1 MDNEEIF
8 VMHDENGMEREARIL
23 NVIEMEGHEYLVY
36 SLSVNE
42 EEDAIY
48 VAKIVKNGDNEDITS
63 IDDEVE
69 REKVFSVIEEMFN
82 SVEEE

>member
-1 MDNEEIF
+1 MS
-8 VMHDENGMEREARIL
+8 IL
-23 NVIEMEGHEYLVY
+23 FIHYL
-36 SLSVNE
+36 LMR
-42 EEDAIY
+42 
-48 VAKIVKNGDNEDITS
+48 KIVKNGDNEDITS

>member
-42 EEDAIY
+42 ED
-48 VAKIVKNGDNEDITS
+48 S
-63 IDDEVE
+63 
-69 REKVFSVIEEMFN
+69 
-82 SVEEE
+82 